1 MAKRPTSAVG
11 NRRPTSEFARVAAAV
26 GGNPRYKVNLVSSI
40 MNVLFF
46 SKQRARNLY
55 VLFKIMKIKS
65 KLIVARYKILDY
77 S

>member
-1 MAKRPTSAVG
+1 MHNLFCFSSETMAKRPTSAVG

-46 SKQRARNLY
+46 SKQKAMDLCI
-55 VLFKIMKIKS
+55 LFKIMKN
-65 KLIVARYKILDY
+65 
-77 S
+77 